1 MRTLEELEIIRKR
14 VWEDVNPGLD
24 RKKPRIVIGM
34 ATCGIAAGAEP
45 VMNAIIDELKRND
58 IANVI
63 VSQTGCIGICKLE
76 PVVEV
81 YMPGKEKVT
90 YVKMNVTRARRMIY
104 EHVIGGKII
113 DEYTMHLVD
122 GKVLNDYTVL
132 ET

>member
-1 MRTLEELEIIRKR
+1 MKTIQELEEIRKKAF
-14 VWEDVNPGLD
+14 EDINPGLD
-24 RKKPRIVIGM
+24 RKSTRIVIGM
-34 ATCGIAAGAEP
+34 ATCGIAAGARP

-58 IANVI
+58 ISNVI

-81 YMPGKEKVT
+81 YMPGREKIT

-104 EHVIGGKII
+104 EHVIGGKVI
-113 DEYTMHLVD
+113 DEFTMHLVD

-132 ET
+132 EG

>member
-1 MRTLEELEIIRKR
+1 MKSAKELEEIRKKTLEDI
-14 VWEDVNPGLD
+14 NPGLD
-24 RKKPRIVIGM
+24 RKCTRIVVGM
-34 ATCGIAAGAEP
+34 ATCGIAAGAKP

-58 IANVI
+58 IENVI
-63 VSQTGCIGICKLE
+63 VAQTGCIGICKLE

-81 YMPGKEKVT
+81 YMPGREKVT

-113 DEYTMHLVD
+113 DEYTIHLVK

-132 ET
+132 DS

>member
-1 MRTLEELEIIRKR
+1 MKTVEELEEIRKKT
-14 VWEDVNPGLD
+14 WEDINPGLD
-24 RKKPRIVIGM
+24 RKRARIVIGM
-34 ATCGIAAGAEP
+34 ATCGIAAGAKL
-45 VMNAIIDELKRND
+45 VMNSILDELKRND
-58 IANVI
+58 INNVI

-104 EHVIGGKII
+104 EHVIGGKVIN
-113 DEYTMHLVD
+113 EYTMHLVD

-132 ET
+132 DT

>member
-1 MRTLEELEIIRKR
+1 MKTVEELEEIRKKTF
-14 VWEDVNPGLD
+14 ENINPGLD
-24 RKKPRIVIGM
+24 RKSPRIVIGM
-34 ATCGIAAGAEP
+34 ATCGIAAGAKP

-58 IANVI
+58 IKNVI
-63 VSQTGCIGICKLE
+63 VSQTGCVGICKLE

-104 EHVIGGKII
+104 EHVIGGKVI
-113 DEYTMHLVD
+113 DEYTIHLIE

-132 ET
+132 DS